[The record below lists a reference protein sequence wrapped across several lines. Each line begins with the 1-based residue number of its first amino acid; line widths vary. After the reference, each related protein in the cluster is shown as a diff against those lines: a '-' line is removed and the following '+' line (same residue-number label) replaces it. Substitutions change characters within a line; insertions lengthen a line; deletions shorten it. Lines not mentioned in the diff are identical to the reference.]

1 MVQLSF
7 LPNHLYLFWAIKSY
21 KKSRQLKGKKSK
33 TEKSLQGIPKTLK
46 IFKIADDF
54 SYSSVPCTK
63 MIEFKP
69 FFLYLWCNKIFSAA
83 SDCKEAN
90 MNCFFLSRLSINWT
104 DELHKLQIPS
114 NKIIEF

>member
-1 MVQLSF
+1 MTQVSF

-21 KKSRQLKGKKSK
+21 KKSRQLKGKKLK
-33 TEKSLQGIPKTLK
+33 IVNSLQGIPKTLK

-54 SYSSVPCTK
+54 SYSLSSCMK

-69 FFLYLWCNKIFSAA
+69 FFLCLWCNKILSAA

-90 MNCFFLSRLSINWT
+90 RNCFFLSRLSINWT
-104 DELHKLQIPS
+104 DELHKLHMPS